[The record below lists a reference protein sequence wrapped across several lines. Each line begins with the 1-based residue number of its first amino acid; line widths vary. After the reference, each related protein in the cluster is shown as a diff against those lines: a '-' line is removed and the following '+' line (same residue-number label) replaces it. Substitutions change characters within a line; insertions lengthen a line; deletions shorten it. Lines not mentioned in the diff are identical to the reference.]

1 MWQAEL
7 AERLKITKPR
17 DRKTIFDEYS
27 KMTGHSKPQLYR
39 VAKVHGFETGRTRSD
54 KGVLKSG
61 LTDGQINYVASIIY
75 ETGRENKGP
84 IMPVERALQIAVDNG
99 IIVERQ
105 ITPVRLTAIL
115 KERQLSKTHMKA
127 PAPHTEMRS
136 LHPNHVHVFDVSVCI
151 QYYLKDGKMG
161 IMDERDYYKNKLE
174 KYTKIKTRLM
184 RYVIADHF
192 SGAFHL
198 KYYNAAGENADN
210 LFDFLREAW
219 AKKADEKMPFHG
231 VPFNLLM
238 DNGAANTARAT
249 IAMLERMDVTIP
261 KGRPYNPRRQGALET
276 MHSVIEEW
284 FESGLRIQPAF
295 DIETLNAWA
304 NDFSIWFQAVKE
316 HTRHGMPRFQCW
328 LLIKPEQLRL
338 LPPDEIL
345 QDLFANPEEECT
357 VNGDYSVRFRG
368 NRYNVKHIEGLFVRA
383 KVKAI
388 LKPYKWP
395 KVDVSYQGKLYE
407 CEPITILPAH
417 LGGFR
422 ADAAIIGEEYRSQPE
437 TATQQAKK
445 VLDNIAYGDERKK
458 DSIPLAGTR
467 VFGHHAEK
475 VENVSFMQKQGTP
488 IEVDRQITEKSISM
502 IEFFKRLRN
511 EIGAIAPE
519 LNRELRA
526 KYGESIDVK
535 EAEEVIRRLSE
546 GETGAELK
554 KVSM

>member
-7 AERLKITKPR
+7 VERLKNAKPR
-17 DRKTIFDEYS
+17 ERRDIIEEYS
-27 KMTGHSKPQLYR
+27 KKTGRSKPQLYR
-39 VAKVHGFETGRTRSD
+39 VAKAHGFETGRTRCD

-61 LTDGQINYVASIIY
+61 LTEGQINYVAAIIHT
-75 ETGRENKGP
+75 TGRENKGP
-84 IMPVERALQIAVDNG
+84 IMPVERALQIAIDNG
-99 IIVERQ
+99 VIEEGQ

-151 QYYLKDGKMG
+151 QYYLKDGKMA
-161 IMDERDYYKNKLE
+161 IMDERDFYKNKLE
-174 KYTKIKTRLM
+174 KFTKIKARLM

-198 KYYNAAGENADN
+198 KYYNAAGESADN
-210 LFDFLREAW
+210 LFDFLKEAW
-219 AKKADEKMPFHG
+219 AKKQDEKLPFHG

-238 DNGAANTARAT
+238 DSGAANTARAT
-249 IAMLERMDVTIP
+249 VALLERMDVNVP

-276 MHSVIEEW
+276 MHSVLEEW

-295 DIETLNAWA
+295 DVDTLNAWA
-304 NDFSIWFQAVKE
+304 DDFSIWFQAMKE
-316 HTRHGMPRFQCW
+316 HSRHGMPRSQCW
-328 LLIKPEQLRL
+328 LMIKPEQLRL
-338 LPPDEIL
+338 LPPDDIL

-357 VNGDYSVRFRG
+357 VNGDYSIRFRG
-368 NRYNVKHIEGLFVRA
+368 NRYNVKHVEGVFARA

-388 LKPYKWP
+388 LKPFKWP

-422 ADAAIIGEEYRSQPE
+422 ADAAVIGSEYRSQPE
-437 TATQQAKK
+437 TVTQQAEK
-445 VLDNIAYGDERKK
+445 VLENLAYGEERKK
-458 DSIPLAGTR
+458 DSVPFAGAR

-475 VENVSFMQKQGTP
+475 VEGLSFIQRQGTP
-488 IEVDRQITEKSISM
+488 IEIDRQITEKSISM
-502 IEFFKRLRN
+502 IEFLKRLRSA
-511 EIGAIAPE
+511 IGTITPE
-519 LNRELRA
+519 LNRELKER
-526 KYGESIDVK
+526 YGESIDVK
-535 EAEEVIRRLSE
+535 EAEEVIRRISE
-546 GETGAELK
+546 GEAGAELK
-554 KVSM
+554 QVSM